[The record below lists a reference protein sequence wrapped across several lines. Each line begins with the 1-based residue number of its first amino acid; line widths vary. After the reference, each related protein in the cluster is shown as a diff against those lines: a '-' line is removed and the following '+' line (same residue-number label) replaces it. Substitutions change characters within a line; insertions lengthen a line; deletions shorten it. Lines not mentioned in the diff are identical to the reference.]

1 MSQSQRAP
9 SSPCDA
15 TWRISAGGGFVPA
28 RHARSQSPV
37 RGRSATPSSWSSS
50 SMTDD
55 GSGAVVVGP
64 ARGSETPDTRARMPG
79 LSRCASPE
87 ARARI
92 GAASPG
98 TARRVAVRLYESL
111 GRHGLRREADR
122 AFRDAVAAADDE
134 DDAPADV
141 GGGGVAGRE
150 LTGMACLL
158 KDGFVG
164 YLREL
169 AKITPPVPKQVR
181 YCKSPSH
188 LGTRGFKCNGQI
200 ISLAQ

>member
-1 MSQSQRAP
+1 MSRSQRAP

-15 TWRISAGGGFVPA
+15 TWHTAAAGVAA

-37 RGRSATPSSWSSS
+37 RGRSATPSRWSS
-50 SMTDD
+50 TIDD
-55 GSGAVVVGP
+55 DLVYVAGGVVTMPP
-64 ARGSETPDTRARMPG
+64 ARGSETPARMLPG
-79 LSRCASPE
+79 ASPE
-87 ARARI
+87 GARAMI

-98 TARRVAVRLYESL
+98 TARRVALRLYESL

-122 AFRDAVAAADDE
+122 AFRDAVVE
-134 DDAPADV
+134 SPAD
-141 GGGGVAGRE
+141 GGGGGAAVEQE

-169 AKITPPVPKQVR
+169 AKITPPVPKQAHPLPLSSR
-181 YCKSPSH
+181 NS
-188 LGTRGFKCNGQI
+188 
-200 ISLAQ
+200 